1 MKYRDQT
8 PEEEIANT
16 LTHGAGLV
24 ACLLAAPFLLVRAMA
39 TGNSSLVV
47 GVLIFSLGMV
57 AVYFSSTLYHAAR
70 SPRLKL
76 RAHVLDHVSIFFLIG
91 GTYAPVILRYT
102 PAETAFTFLA
112 VQWTIIL
119 AGVIFKLFFTGRYD
133 WFSVLV
139 YLFLGWMLLFV
150 RQDISETMPDEVFAW
165 ILAGGFAY
173 SLGIVFYRMRRV
185 KYAHSVWH
193 CLVLAGTA
201 FHFTAIYK
209 SLQ

>member
-1 MKYRDQT
+1 MEYRDQT

-24 ACLLAAPFLLVRAMA
+24 ASLIVTPFLLAKAAA
-39 TGNSSLVV
+39 TGNQALVV
-47 GVLIFSLGMV
+47 GVLVFAFGMV
-57 AVYFSSTLYHAAR
+57 AVYFSSTLYHAAQ
-70 SPRLKL
+70 SPRLKV

-102 PAETAFTFLA
+102 PTDTAVPFLA

-133 WFSVLV
+133 WLSVLV
-139 YLFLGWMLLFV
+139 YLFLGWMLVFV
-150 RQDISETMPDEVFAW
+150 REPIAETMPDEVFAW

-173 SLGIVFYRMRRV
+173 SLGVVFYRMRRV
-185 KYAHSVWH
+185 KYAHAVWH

-201 FHFTAIYK
+201 FHCTAIYK
-209 SLQ
+209 SLT